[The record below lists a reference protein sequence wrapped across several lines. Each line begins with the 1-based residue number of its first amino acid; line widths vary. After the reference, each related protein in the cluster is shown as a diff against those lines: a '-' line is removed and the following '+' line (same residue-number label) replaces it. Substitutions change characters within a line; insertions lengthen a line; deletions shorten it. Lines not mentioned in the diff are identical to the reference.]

1 MQRVTIATF
10 LTAGVLALVAA
21 GCGKSDFEQV
31 ETTMQDFATGI
42 AEEDYT
48 GLCDD
53 ILAGE
58 LVVSVRSVG
67 LDCPVALSLAL
78 EEVQAPRLEIVDI
91 DIEDDEAL
99 ARVRTTAEGQEPS
112 EDAVRLVK
120 QDGDWRVASLSAA
133 QPQPPPAPVAP

>member
-1 MQRVTIATF
+1 MSCRPAVTLLACVA
-10 LTAGVLALVAA
+10 LVLALAA
-21 GCGKSDFEQV
+21 CGQSEPEQV
-31 ETTMQDFATGI
+31 EETMQAFATAI

-58 LVVSVRSVG
+58 LVEGVSSVG
-67 LDCPVALSLAL
+67 LDCPVALGLAL
-78 EEVQAPRLEIVDI
+78 EEVKAPRLELMDI

-99 ARVRTTAEGQEPS
+99 VRVRTTAEGQQPS

-133 QPQPPPAPVAP
+133 QPQPPQPV